1 MTTRFTESIGD
12 SAAPAWLAVLRD
24 ALLPKRIS
32 VEVRVP
38 DAERFVG
45 AVA

>member
-1 MTTRFTESIGD
+1 MVSGANSILKD
-12 SAAPAWLAVLRD
+12 AALATMRD
-24 ALLPKRIS
+24 ALLPKLIS
-32 VEVRVP
+32 GTVRVP